1 MAQIIKHRR
10 GTAQQLKTVTL
21 QKAELGVSTGSVAGL
36 TTPILHVG
44 DGANAAG
51 HVVGRLFQGST
62 VPTLN
67 SGDIGSAYN
76 DLLFHDS
83 ATFKLVKLH
92 TGGNQTLNLA
102 NNLANQAITGSLTV
116 SSTLKVEG
124 ASTATSI
131 SASGEITASNI
142 LATGNIHAVGDI
154 TFDGG
159 SSGTITLGS
168 GADDNVVLAGD
179 VNSNIIP
186 NTDNTFDLG
195 SSGQQ
200 WKDLYINGIGYMDQL
215 GTDADPVAAYISSGE
230 IDGVTLGAESAITS
244 LTVSGQTDLNGN
256 VDVDNAHFLVDASTT
271 ISLDAAGASNFTTS
285 NGALTLAGAGGV
297 TVTSTGGTLLLNGA
311 GQTVDINSAGL
322 DIDASGAI
330 AIDGSSTLS
339 IDSADNTNITVGGSG
354 KTLDIDASGAL
365 TIDSATSIA
374 IGAAQ
379 DKPID
384 IDSTTLDIDAS
395 DAITID
401 SSAGITLN
409 GSTVTVENSIFS
421 SNNIGVS
428 GDSDLLT
435 LGSGQL
441 TVAGE
446 TETTTLDV
454 NGVASIAGNITL
466 DKATAQTITH
476 TGASGNLTV
485 SSTNGAVL
493 VEGSTFD
500 GNNVT
505 IPGNLTVNGTQTIVN
520 STTLEIG
527 DNIVVLNSAGAA
539 ADGGIQVLD
548 TSGSAH
554 TGSMLWN
561 ANSDYWYSGISG
573 STHYRVPQQTSNA
586 NLLQNQVLISDGNG
600 RLTQPVTGGTVDF
613 VDADLTSVDM
623 IQGVDANVHIDLGT
637 TDLIETKGNILPNTT
652 NADDLGSSGK
662 RFKDLFLEG
671 NADID
676 GTTNIEGVLTT
687 QATIAATAGITVTNT
702 AATVSSDLV
711 LNYDTNAV
719 DRIML
724 HDGPT
729 NSVDFAPAPQSTST
743 NGDTAGEYL
752 QWNGSA
758 FVMSQTIDG
767 GSF

>member
-10 GTAQQLKTVTL
+10 GTAQELKTVTL

-124 ASTATSI
+124 AANATSI

-195 SSGQQ
+195 SSSQQ
-200 WKDLYINGIGYMDQL
+200 WKDLYINGIGHMDQL
-215 GTDADPVAAYISSGE
+215 GTDADAVAAYISSGE
-230 IDGVTLGAESAITS
+230 IDGTVIGGESAAAGTFTSIVGTS
-244 LTVSGQTDLNGN
+244 LDMNGN
-256 VDVDNAHFLVDASTT
+256 VDIDNATTT
-271 ISLDAAGASNFTTS
+271 IDSSGGFSIDAGAASNLTTS
-285 NGALTLAGAGGV
+285 AGALTIDGAGGINLG
-297 TVTSTGGTLLLNGA
+297 TAADTAFDIDTST
-311 GQTVDINSAGL
+311 L

-330 AIDGSSTLS
+330 TIDGSST
-339 IDSADNTNITVGGSG
+339 
-354 KTLDIDASGAL
+354 
-365 TIDSATSIA
+365 IA
-374 IGAAQ
+374 I
-379 DKPID
+379 
-384 IDSTTLDIDAS
+384 
-395 DAITID
+395 
-401 SSAGITLN
+401 N
-409 GSTVTVENSIFS
+409 GSSVTVENSIFS
-421 SNNIGVS
+421 GNNIGVS
-428 GDSDLLT
+428 GDTDLLT
-435 LGSGQL
+435 LGSAQL

-446 TETTTLDV
+446 TETLTLDV
-454 NGVASIAGNITL
+454 NGVSTFAGNITL
-466 DKATAQTITH
+466 DKTSAQTITH
-476 TGASGNLTV
+476 TGGSGDLTI
-485 SSTNGAVL
+485 SSTNGNVV
-493 VEGSTFD
+493 VEGTTFA
-500 GNNVT
+500 GNNLTVA
-505 IPGNLTVNGTQTIVN
+505 GNLTVNGTTTTVN

-527 DNIVVLNSAGAA
+527 DHIVVLNTAGAT
-539 ADGGIQVLD
+539 ADGGLQVLD
-548 TSGSAH
+548 KVGTAH
-554 TGSMLWN
+554 TGSILWN
-561 ANSDYWYSGISG
+561 ATGDYWYSGVSG
-573 STHYRVPQQTSNA
+573 STHYRIPQQTSNA
-586 NLLQNQVLISDGNG
+586 VLTQNAVIIPDSNG
-600 RLTQPVTGGTVDF
+600 RLTHPATGGTVDF

-623 IQGVDANVHIDLGT
+623 VQGVDSTVHIDLGT
-637 TDLIETKGNILPNTT
+637 ADTIETKGNIIPNTD
-652 NADDLGSSGK
+652 NADDIGTNAK
-662 RFKDLFLEG
+662 RFKDLYLEG

-676 GTTNIEGVLTT
+676 GTANVASTGTFGGLITAN
-687 QATIAATAGITVTNT
+687 AGITVNSA
-702 AATVSSDLV
+702 AATIASNLILS
-711 LNYDTNAV
+711 YDTDST

-724 HDGPT
+724 HDGGD
-729 NSVDFAPAPQSTST
+729 NSVDFAPAPT
-743 NGDTAGEYL
+743 TAGEVL

-758 FVMSQTIDG
+758 FVMSNTIDG

>member
-1 MAQIIKHRR
+1 MGGNFLSATPDTKF
-10 GTAQQLKTVTL
+10 TANALSKVDLVVQ
-21 QKAELGVSTGSVAGL
+21 VSTKLNRSHIVTGKEAI
-36 TTPILHVG
+36 ILPCL
-44 DGANAAG
+44 
-51 HVVGRLFQGST
+51 GRTES
-62 VPTLN
+62 
-67 SGDIGSAYN
+67 
-76 DLLFHDS
+76 DL
-83 ATFKLVKLH
+83 
-92 TGGNQTLNLA
+92 Q
-102 NNLANQAITGSLTV
+102 
-116 SSTLKVEG
+116 
-124 ASTATSI
+124 
-131 SASGEITASNI
+131 
-142 LATGNIHAVGDI
+142 
-154 TFDGG
+154 
-159 SSGTITLGS
+159 
-168 GADDNVVLAGD
+168 
-179 VNSNIIP
+179 
-186 NTDNTFDLG
+186 
-195 SSGQQ
+195 
-200 WKDLYINGIGYMDQL
+200 
-215 GTDADPVAAYISSGE
+215 SSGE
-230 IDGVTLGAESAITS
+230 
-244 LTVSGQTDLNGN
+244 Q
-256 VDVDNAHFLVDASTT
+256 F
-271 ISLDAAGASNFTTS
+271 
-285 NGALTLAGAGGV
+285 
-297 TVTSTGGTLLLNGA
+297 
-311 GQTVDINSAGL
+311 
-322 DIDASGAI
+322 
-330 AIDGSSTLS
+330 
-339 IDSADNTNITVGGSG
+339 
-354 KTLDIDASGAL
+354 
-365 TIDSATSIA
+365 
-374 IGAAQ
+374 
-379 DKPID
+379 
-384 IDSTTLDIDAS
+384 
-395 DAITID
+395 
-401 SSAGITLN
+401 
-409 GSTVTVENSIFS
+409 VTVENSIFAA
-421 SNNIGVS
+421 NNIGVS

-435 LGSGQL
+435 LASGQL

-454 NGVASIAGNITL
+454 NGVAAIAGNITL

-687 QATIAATAGITVTNT
+687 QATIAATA
-702 AATVSSDLV
+702 VSYTHLT
-711 LNYDTNAV
+711 L
-719 DRIML
+719 
-724 HDGPT
+724 PT
-729 NSVDFAPAPQSTST
+729 KA
-743 NGDTAGEYL
+743 
-752 QWNGSA
+752 
-758 FVMSQTIDG
+758 
-767 GSF
+767 

>member
-21 QKAELGVSTGSVAGL
+21 QKAELGVSTGSVTGL

-124 ASTATSI
+124 AANATSI

-142 LATGNIHAVGDI
+142 YASGDIHAVGNI

-159 SSGTITLGS
+159 SSGTITMGS
-168 GADDNVVLAGD
+168 GADDNIVLAGD

-215 GTDADPVAAYISSGE
+215 GTDADAVAAYISSGE
-230 IDGVTLGAESAITS
+230 IDGVSLGAESAITS
-244 LTVSGQTDLNGN
+244 LTVSGVTDLNGN
-256 VDVDNAHFLVDASTT
+256 VDIDNATT
-271 ISLDAAGASNFTTS
+271 AIDSSGGVSIDGGAASNLSTS
-285 NGALTLAGAGGV
+285 AGALTLAGAGGV
-297 TVTSTGGTLLLNGA
+297 TVTSTGGTLLLNGT
-311 GQTVDINSAGL
+311 GQTVDLNSAGL

-374 IGAAQ
+374 IGAAA

-401 SSAGITLN
+401 STAGITLN
-409 GSTVTVENSIFS
+409 GSTVTVENSIFGGS
-421 SNNIGVS
+421 NIGVS
-428 GDSDLLT
+428 GDTDLLT
-435 LGSGQL
+435 LAQGQL

-446 TETTTLDV
+446 TETLTLDV
-454 NGVASIAGNITL
+454 NGVSTLAGNITL

-476 TGASGNLTV
+476 TGASGNLTI

-493 VEGSTFD
+493 VEGTTFD

-505 IPGNLTVNGTQTIVN
+505 IPGNLNVNGTQTIVN
-520 STTLEIG
+520 STTLEVG
-527 DNIVVLNSAGAA
+527 DNIVVLNTAGAA
-539 ADGGIQVLD
+539 QDGGIQVLD

-573 STHYRVPQQTSNA
+573 STHYRVPQQTDNA
-586 NLLQNQVLISDGNG
+586 NLLQNQVLIADGSG

-637 TDLIETKGNILPNTT
+637 TDLIETKGNIVPNTD
-652 NADDLGSSGK
+652 NADDLGTSAK
-662 RFKDLFLEG
+662 RFKDLYLEG

-676 GTTNIEGVLTT
+676 GTANVASTGTFGGLITAN
-687 QATIAATAGITVTNT
+687 AGITVNSA
-702 AATVSSDLV
+702 AATIASDLV
-711 LNYDTNAV
+711 LSYDTNAV
-719 DRIML
+719 DRIMV
-724 HDGPT
+724 HDGST
-729 NSVDFAPAPQSTST
+729 NSVDFVGAPQSTST

-752 QWNGSA
+752 TWNGSA